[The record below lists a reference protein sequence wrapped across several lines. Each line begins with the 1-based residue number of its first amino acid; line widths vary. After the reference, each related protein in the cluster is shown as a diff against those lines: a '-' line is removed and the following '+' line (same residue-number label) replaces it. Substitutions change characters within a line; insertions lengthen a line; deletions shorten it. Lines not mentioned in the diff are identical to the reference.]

1 MKAKSTLCSFLAL
14 AGSSLLAV
22 SYTHAANIWDGG
34 GGNGNWNTAD
44 NWDNDLL
51 PGTGALTFTGDVQT
65 STNNDLVAVN
75 PSFGGINFTNDGSA
89 GKTSAFTLAGSQIT
103 LGGGITTTA
112 NTTGSTITD
121 LISLDMI
128 LSGNRTITTNQLSGS
143 VQHNLEISGVIS
155 QNASGRQLIKAGA
168 GTLTLSGS
176 GSNSYTGT
184 TTAQAGLLNLAKS
197 GSATAVAGALTIGLN
212 DVRNNDPTV
221 TVKLTGASSNQI
233 ADTSAVTIYGRGTL
247 DFNGKDETI
256 GNVTINGA
264 RARNVDPTHIINSG
278 TGGNLTIGTLGIT
291 AWSGFNSR
299 IDSGSGTLTL
309 GGNVTFTAS
318 PNVSYIVGGNTNPT
332 GQAQI
337 SGNLALGATRTFSV
351 AAGTGTGHDLLVD
364 AAISGSGFGIT
375 KTGLGRLVLGGSNTY
390 TGLTTVSGGKLIATH
405 GSALGGG
412 GGLTVD
418 DDRSFIYAPTA
429 AGALDLGAG
438 ALTLGNFLEFG
449 TTTSI
454 GTALGGTAGQS
465 AITSSSAAALY
476 GTGVVN
482 IQAIPGATLTAG
494 TNNLITAASG
504 LDGGSYTLGTV
515 YNNTNYT
522 VSNFTRT
529 GTAISVDVASETA
542 LSGNVNWKGGLANV
556 AGNTGVWAASN
567 GSTQSNWQVTDGVNQ
582 PLAPGAAA
590 DLVFDSTVISS
601 PGTMAGMSL
610 GANMTV
616 RSLTIND
623 TTTAF
628 GLLGDGNALTI
639 TPASSTTGLTIGTD
653 VQASTLAANVVLGA
667 DQTWTNH
674 SANTLTVTGV
684 ISGSG
689 NLTKAGTGRVD
700 LKGENTFNGGITLSG
715 GTLGISWH
723 TANLNDF
730 TVTENAT
737 ATLDASIDTR
747 FDGNSRYN
755 PAEKGAIAINSGANL
770 TLKGGN
776 SYKVLGALTGNGT
789 LNLEGRAEFL
799 NASNTFTGAINLTA
813 TTVQS
818 NFIGSSLA
826 DATSL
831 GSGDITLQPT
841 GTSSANFSID
851 NGVVGD
857 ITFTNRRFVLA
868 GGAATGTSSITHGT
882 NSTLT
887 IASNII
893 NNSTAAKE
901 LRLGGN
907 VGPGSGTISGTITD
921 STNAGEALTVKKI
934 GTGTWNLTNSSNSYT
949 GGTLVGD
956 GSSSNTVLGFA
967 NGALGTTGDVLIY
980 RSTLRWLAGNTQD
993 ISARLVM
1000 GHAFTTTL
1008 DTNGNDVTFANGIGT
1023 NPLGNTGSFAK
1034 EGLGTLTLQG
1044 TNTYTGNTTVRAGT
1058 LIVNGNNS
1066 TSLLTTVQTGATLGG
1081 TGTVGALTIDAGG
1094 VFSPGNSPGIQTVN
1108 GNYIQ
1113 NGTLQVE
1120 IEGDT
1125 AGNGTGF
1132 HDQVVVNG
1140 TVTLGLDSELSL
1152 TTFSG
1157 TYAPN
1162 ALIFILLNDG
1172 EDAIAGTFTGLAQGA
1187 VVGNYDSK
1195 DWQISYTANSSSNSF
1210 TGGND
1215 IALMAI
1221 PEPRAA
1227 LLGGLGLLML
1237 LRRRRE

>member
-1 MKAKSTLCSFLAL
+1 
-14 AGSSLLAV
+14 
-22 SYTHAANIWDGG
+22 
-34 GGNGNWNTAD
+34 
-44 NWDNDLL
+44 
-51 PGTGALTFTGDVQT
+51 
-65 STNNDLVAVN
+65 LV
-75 PSFGGINFTNDGSA
+75 
-89 GKTSAFTLAGSQIT
+89 
-103 LGGGITTTA
+103 
-112 NTTGSTITD
+112 
-121 LISLDMI
+121 
-128 LSGNRTITTNQLSGS
+128 
-143 VQHNLEISGVIS
+143 
-155 QNASGRQLIKAGA
+155 
-168 GTLTLSGS
+168 
-176 GSNSYTGT
+176 
-184 TTAQAGLLNLAKS
+184 
-197 GSATAVAGALTIGLN
+197 
-212 DVRNNDPTV
+212 
-221 TVKLTGASSNQI
+221 
-233 ADTSAVTIYGRGTL
+233 
-247 DFNGKDETI
+247 
-256 GNVTINGA
+256 INGA

-318 PNVSYIVGGNTNPT
+318 PSVTFIVGGNTNPT

-337 SGNLALGATRTFSV
+337 SGKLALGATRTFSV
-351 AAGTGTGHDLLVD
+351 ANGTGTGHDLLID
-364 AAISGSGFGIT
+364 AAISGSGSGIT

-390 TGLTTVSGGKLIATH
+390 TGLTQVSGGKLIATH
-405 GSALGGG
+405 GSALAGG

-418 DDRSFIYAPTA
+418 DDRSFMYAPTA

-438 ALTLGNFLEFG
+438 VLTLGNNLEFG

-476 GTGVVN
+476 GAGVVN

-504 LDGGSYTLGTV
+504 LDGGTYTLGTV

-529 GTAISVDVASETA
+529 AGAISVDVASATA

-590 DLVFDSTVISS
+590 DLVFDSTVITS
-601 PGTMAGMSL
+601 PGSMAGMSL

-623 TTTAF
+623 TSTAF

-639 TPASSTTGLTIGTD
+639 TPGSSTTGLTIATD
-653 VQASTLAANVVLGA
+653 VQASTIAANVVVGA
-667 DQTWTNH
+667 DQTWTNN

-689 NLTKAGTGRVD
+689 HLTKAGTGRVD
-700 LKGENTFNGGITLSG
+700 LKGENTFNGGITMSG

-747 FDGNSRYN
+747 FDSNSRYN
-755 PAEKGAIAINSGANL
+755 PAEKGAIAINSGANF

-776 SYKVLGALTGNGT
+776 SYKVLGALTGSGT

-799 NASNTFTGAINLTA
+799 NDSNTFTGAINLTA

-818 NFIGSSLA
+818 NFIVRSLA
-826 DATSL
+826 DATAL
-831 GSGDITLQPT
+831 GSGDITLQTT
-841 GTSSANFSID
+841 GTGSANFSIE

-857 ITFTNRRFVLA
+857 ITFTNRRFALA

-887 IASNII
+887 IESNII
-893 NNSTAAKE
+893 NNATAAKE

-907 VGPGSGTISGTITD
+907 AGPGSGTISGTITD

-956 GSSSNTVLGFA
+956 GANYSVLGFA
-967 NGALGTTGDVLIY
+967 NGALGTTGDVLVY

-993 ISARLVM
+993 ISSRLVM
-1000 GHAFTTTL
+1000 GTAYTAIM
-1008 DTNGNDVTFANGIGT
+1008 DTNGNDVTFANAIGSSGAGS
-1023 NPLGNTGSFAK
+1023 LGK
-1034 EGLGTLTLQG
+1034 EGLGTLTLEG
-1044 TNTYTGNTTVRAGT
+1044 TNTYTGLTYVRAGS
-1058 LIVNGNNS
+1058 LIVNGSIS
-1066 TSLLTTVQTGATLGG
+1066 TSSLTTVQTGTTLGG

-1094 VFSPGNSPGIQTVN
+1094 VFSPGNSPGIQTVI

-1125 AGNGTGF
+1125 AGNGAGF
-1132 HDQVVVNG
+1132 HDQVDVTG
-1140 TVTLGLDSELSL
+1140 TVTLGVESVLSL

-1162 ALIFILLNDG
+1162 DLIFILLNDDI
-1172 EDAIAGTFTGLAQGA
+1172 DAITGTFAGLAEGD
-1187 VVGNYDSK
+1187 VVGNYGGF
-1195 DWQISYTANSSSNSF
+1195 DWQISYLANGDSLGSPAF

-1215 IALMAI
+1215 IALMAVAI

-1227 LLGGLGLLML
+1227 LLGGLGLLAL
-1237 LRRRRE
+1237 LRRRRK